1 MCSRFGNES
10 ASIPDLSRIGAKMQ
24 IKEDKQGEVLIVTVS
39 EHLDTATASVFESR
53 LLGMVD
59 RGERKI
65 VVDCGTLEYVN
76 SAGLKVFLL
85 AAKRLEPLGGKLVL
99 CALAPSVLMI
109 FEMIGFTR
117 IMKIVP
123 TLEEAVRVLK
133 GDASPA

>member
-1 MCSRFGNES
+1 
-10 ASIPDLSRIGAKMQ
+10 MQ
-24 IKEDKQGEVLIVTVS
+24 IKEDKQGEILIVTVS
-39 EHLDTATASVFESR
+39 EHLDTATSSIFESR

-65 VVDCGTLEYVN
+65 VVDCSTLEYVN

-123 TLEEAVRVLK
+123 TLDEALRVLK
-133 GDASPA
+133 GEAPPA

>member
-1 MCSRFGNES
+1 
-10 ASIPDLSRIGAKMQ
+10 MQ
-24 IKEDKQGEVLIVTVS
+24 IKEEKKGEVLILQIS
-39 EHLDTATASVFESR
+39 EHLDTSTSGVFESR
-53 LLGMVD
+53 LLGLIE

-65 VVDCGTLEYVN
+65 VVDCSALEYVN

-123 TLEEAVRVLK
+123 TLDEALK
-133 GDASPA
+133 ALSGGLPPAQAAAP

>member
-1 MCSRFGNES
+1 
-10 ASIPDLSRIGAKMQ
+10 MQ
-24 IKEDKQGEVLIVTVS
+24 IKEDKQAEVLILSVS
-39 EHLDTATASVFESR
+39 EHLDTATSAIFESR
-53 LLGMVD
+53 LLGLVD

-65 VVDCGTLEYVN
+65 VVDCSALEYVN

-123 TLEEAVRVLK
+123 TLDEALRVLK
-133 GDASPA
+133 GGPAPA

>member
-1 MCSRFGNES
+1 VS
-10 ASIPDLSRIGAKMQ
+10 IGAHMQ
-24 IKEDKQGEVLIVTVS
+24 IKEEKNGDLLIVRVS
-39 EHLDTATASVFESR
+39 EHLDTATASIFESR

-123 TLEEAVRVLK
+123 TLEDALKALGGEA
-133 GDASPA
+133 APA

>member
-1 MCSRFGNES
+1 
-10 ASIPDLSRIGAKMQ
+10 MQ
-24 IKEDKQGEVLIVTVS
+24 IKEDKQGEILIVTVS
-39 EHLDTATASVFESR
+39 EHLDTSTSSIFESR

-123 TLEEAVRVLK
+123 TLDEAIRVLK

>member
-10 ASIPDLSRIGAKMQ
+10 VSVNSFSRTQAKMQ

-39 EHLDTATASVFESR
+39 EHLDTATSSIFESR

-123 TLEEAVRVLK
+123 SLEEAVRVLK

>member
-1 MCSRFGNES
+1 
-10 ASIPDLSRIGAKMQ
+10 MQ
-24 IKEDKQGEVLIVTVS
+24 IKEDKQGEILIVRVS
-39 EHLDTATASVFESR
+39 EHLDTASSTIFESR
-53 LLGMVD
+53 LLGLVD
-59 RGERKI
+59 RGEKMI
-65 VVDCGTLEYVN
+65 VVDCEALEYVN

-123 TLEEAVRVLK
+123 TLDEALRVLR
-133 GDASPA
+133 GEVPPA

>member
-1 MCSRFGNES
+1 
-10 ASIPDLSRIGAKMQ
+10 MQ
-24 IKEDKQGEVLIVTVS
+24 IKENRQSDVLVLTVS
-39 EHLDTATASVFESR
+39 EHLDSATSTIFESR
-53 LLGMVD
+53 LLGLID

-65 VVDCGTLEYVN
+65 VIDCGSLEYVN

-123 TLEEAVRVLK
+123 SLEDALK
-133 GDASPA
+133 SVGGEASPA

>member
-1 MCSRFGNES
+1 
-10 ASIPDLSRIGAKMQ
+10 MQ
-24 IKEDKQGEVLIVTVS
+24 IKEDKQAEVLILTVS
-39 EHLDTATASVFESR
+39 EHLDTATSSIFESR
-53 LLGMVD
+53 LLGLVD

-65 VVDCGTLEYVN
+65 VVDCSTLEYVN

-123 TLEEAVRVLK
+123 TLDEAIRVLQS
-133 GDASPA
+133 GGAPA

>member
-1 MCSRFGNES
+1 
-10 ASIPDLSRIGAKMQ
+10 MQ
-24 IKEDKQGEVLIVTVS
+24 IKEDKQAEILILTVS
-39 EHLDTATASVFESR
+39 EHLDTATSSIFESR
-53 LLGMVD
+53 LLGLVD

-65 VVDCGTLEYVN
+65 VVDCSTLEYVN

-123 TLEEAVRVLK
+123 TLDEALRVLK
-133 GDASPA
+133 GGPPPA